1 LVEEMEIV
9 KDSTPVPHV
18 SMMLIAAEIDTA
30 QTSLVKILFGTIGF
44 QDTPEDATATT
55 TIVTLTTLL
64 ILELMDE

>member
-1 LVEEMEIV
+1 MEIV